1 MPLTNTQVKNL
12 KAKKK
17 VIRTLDGNGL
27 YIEVAVSG
35 TKTWIH
41 RYSFNKKSTMRVLG
55 HYDDMSLE
63 DARIELIDD
72 KKLLRKGANPRDTKG
87 KNANKNLAP
96 ISSFES
102 VFNEWYE
109 VRRKSLSKE
118 YVKDIAER
126 ANNYLFPYIGAI
138 SINQISTPDMIRIL
152 KKMDD
157 KGVLDTL
164 SKVRGI
170 ASMVFGYAIGVGLID
185 RNPTTDIPKNI
196 FTPKKKKHYSFTSKP
211 EELGEILRSIDSDK
225 GTYQVNAAL
234 NLLPHVFLRP
244 VELCGLSWDEVDFE
258 NRILRV
264 KAERMKMEKEHIVP
278 MSNQV
283 YLTFKYLRTIDSN
296 SHYVF
301 PSPSDKNKHIST
313 NSIRLLLRK
322 SGVEKDK
329 LTPHG
334 FRHTAST
341 LLNEL
346 GYRPDIIERQLSHAD
361 NNSIR
366 DAYNKAYYLNE
377 RKKMMQEYSDF
388 LDKQKKT

>member
-1 MPLTNTQVKNL
+1 MPLTNTQIKNL
-12 KAKKK
+12 KPKKK
-17 VIRTLDGNGL
+17 ISRKLDGNGL

-63 DARIELIDD
+63 NARIELIDD
-72 KKLLRKGANPRDTKG
+72 KKLLRKGINPKDIKG
-87 KNANKNLAP
+87 KKASKNLVS

-102 VFNEWYE
+102 VFNEWHE

-126 ANNYLFPYIGAI
+126 ANNYLFPYIG
-138 SINQISTPDMIRIL
+138 SVPINQISTPDMIRIL

-196 FTPKKKKHYSFTSKP
+196 FTPKKKKHYAFTSKP
-211 EELGEILRSIDSDK
+211 DELGKILRSIDSDK

-244 VELCGLSWDEVDFE
+244 IELCGLGWDEVDFD
-258 NRILRV
+258 NKIIRI

-278 MSNQV
+278 MSTQV
-283 YLTFKYLRTIDSN
+283 YSALIYVRAINSDS
-296 SHYVF
+296 SYVF
-301 PSPSDKNKHIST
+301 PSPNDKNKHIST
-313 NSIRLLLRK
+313 NAIRLLLRK

-334 FRHTAST
+334 FRHVAST

-361 NNSIR
+361 SNSIR

-377 RKKMMQEYSDF
+377 RKKMMQDYSDY
-388 LDKQKKT
+388 LDKQKNI

>member
-1 MPLTNTQVKNL
+1 MPLTNTQIKNL
-12 KAKKK
+12 KPKKK
-17 VIRTLDGNGL
+17 ISRKLDGNGL

-63 DARIELIDD
+63 NARIELIDD
-72 KKLLRKGANPRDTKG
+72 KKLLRKGINPKDIKG
-87 KNANKNLAP
+87 KKASKNLVS

-102 VFNEWYE
+102 VFNEWHE

-126 ANNYLFPYIGAI
+126 ANNYLFPYIG
-138 SINQISTPDMIRIL
+138 SVPINQISTPDMIRIL

-196 FTPKKKKHYSFTSKP
+196 FTPKKKKHYAFTSKP
-211 EELGEILRSIDSDK
+211 DELGKILRSIDSDK

-244 VELCGLSWDEVDFE
+244 IELCGLGWDEVDFD
-258 NRILRV
+258 NKIIRI

-278 MSNQV
+278 MSTQV
-283 YLTFKYLRTIDSN
+283 YSALIYVRAINSDS
-296 SHYVF
+296 SYVF
-301 PSPSDKNKHIST
+301 PSPNDKNKHIST
-313 NSIRLLLRK
+313 NAIRLLLRK

-334 FRHTAST
+334 FRHVAST

-361 NNSIR
+361 SNSIR

-377 RKKMMQEYSDF
+377 RKNMMQDYSDY
-388 LDKQKKT
+388 LDKQKNI